1 MWAGVIAYILN
12 NRFHGFKPL
21 FVTAAH
27 TPEYT
32 IYEYGGS
39 VLVALTVAVPVT
51 IGFAYLVSSADRL
64 IGHVESQW
72 LAVWTSFLSAVVA
85 LLWFWGFG
93 ISPSIILGM
102 GEGFLEDILTGEDHS
117 LSIKILSLALIG
129 KMITTG
135 LTMRGGGSAGLLI
148 PSMFFGGV
156 TGALTA
162 LIFTSMTGVSL
173 DPSLFAVVGISTSLV
188 AVIGVPLA
196 SIALVLEVFGPTFGP
211 PTILA
216 SGATYLI
223 TLHIKIYK
231 FQENSPSPEH
241 DEIGTI
247 NDVDEKNSKP
257 ESVDSKECNSQ
268 QDMKEQPK
276 KD

>member
-1 MWAGVIAYILN
+1 MGLSKKSSVE
-12 NRFHGFKPL
+12 
-21 FVTAAH
+21 TA
-27 TPEYT
+27 
-32 IYEYGGS
+32 
-39 VLVALTVAVPVT
+39 
-51 IGFAYLVSSADRL
+51 
-64 IGHVESQW
+64 
-72 LAVWTSFLSAVVA
+72 
-85 LLWFWGFG
+85 
-93 ISPSIILGM
+93 
-102 GEGFLEDILTGEDHS
+102 
-117 LSIKILSLALIG
+117 KN
-129 KMITTG
+129 
-135 LTMRGGGSAGLLI
+135 SAGLLI

-156 TGALTA
+156 AGALTA
-162 LIFTSMTGVSL
+162 LVFSNMTGVSL

-231 FQENSPSPEH
+231 FQESSPNPEN

-247 NDVDEKNSKP
+247 NNMETKGHET
-257 ESVDSKECNSQ
+257 ESIDSKEHQLQ
-268 QDMKEQPK
+268 QDAKEQTQ